1 MRIRRRARDPLAR
14 RPRLQP
20 SAPQPWHQPQ
30 TQIPGIV
37 PIGTLLFGR
46 PGRAAVAITG
56 VSAFSNGFEFEVTR
70 LIRPDTPGWD
80 QEPFAA
86 HGAFEVSLRLS
97 DGRTVSGG
105 RPSGDTEP
113 AEPFLRPAGGG
124 ATSHH
129 SQQRWWA
136 WPLPPSGPLEFVCR
150 WPSMGISE
158 ASVSIDADLI
168 LEAARRSIQ
177 VWPERQT

>member
-20 SAPQPWHQPQ
+20 STPRPWHRPQ
-30 TQIPGIV
+30 TQFPGLV
-37 PIGTLLFGR
+37 PVGTLPFGR
-46 PGRAAVAITG
+46 SGRAAVAITG
-56 VSAFSNGFEFEVTR
+56 LSAFGNGFEFEVTR

-80 QEPFAA
+80 EEPFAA
-86 HGAFEVSLRLS
+86 HGTFEVSLRLS
-97 DGRTVSGG
+97 DGRVVHSGG
-105 RPSGDTEP
+105 PSGDSEP

-136 WPLPPSGPLEFVCR
+136 WPLPPSGPLEFVCQ

-158 ASVSIDADLI
+158 ARVSVDADLI
-168 LEAARRSIQ
+168 LAAAGHSIQ
-177 VWPERQT
+177 VWPESPG

>member
-20 SAPQPWHQPQ
+20 SAPPPWGLPQ
-30 TQIPGIV
+30 NQFPGLV
-37 PIGTLLFGR
+37 PIDTLMFGQSD
-46 PGRAAVAITG
+46 RAVVAITG
-56 VSAFSNGFEFEVTR
+56 LSAFSNGFEFVVTR

-86 HGAFEVSLRLS
+86 HGEFEMSLRLS
-97 DGRTVSGG
+97 DGRTVTGG
-105 RPSGDTEP
+105 RFRGDAEP

-124 ATSHH
+124 ATSHY

-136 WPLPPSGPLEFVCR
+136 WPLPPSGPLEFGCR
-150 WPSMGISE
+150 WPAMGISD
-158 ASVSIDADLI
+158 ARVGIDADLI
-168 LEAARRSIQ
+168 LAAARRVIQ
-177 VWPERQT
+177 VWPESPA